1 MPGSNMYGT
10 PRQTYA
16 VLNNVFYPADGN
28 GLIAN
33 VAQADV
39 QALVAQG
46 CMSEAQWLKV
56 QAAHPAGGGLRFMP
70 FFGDTTLLW
79 QRPALNIGGRL
90 TRSTRGSTRAAPS
103 RAMGRT
109 ESRLS

>member
-46 CMSEAQWLKV
+46 E
-56 QAAHPAGGGLRFMP
+56 
-70 FFGDTTLLW
+70 
-79 QRPALNIGGRL
+79 
-90 TRSTRGSTRAAPS
+90 
-103 RAMGRT
+103 
-109 ESRLS
+109 

>member
-70 FFGDTTLLW
+70 FFGDTKGRRSEPDQPAAGLPFP
-79 QRPALNIGGRL
+79 PALSLRAGAL
-90 TRSTRGSTRAAPS
+90 PARGAGTS
-103 RAMGRT
+103 
-109 ESRLS
+109 

>member
-33 VAQADV
+33 VAHADV
-39 QALVAQG
+39 QALVAQQ

-56 QAAHPAGGGLRFMP
+56 QAAHPSGGGLRFMP
-70 FFGDTTLLW
+70 FFGDTTLLSP
-79 QRPALNIGGRL
+79 PARQSISAR
-90 TRSTRGSTRAAPS
+90 
-103 RAMGRT
+103 
-109 ESRLS
+109 

>member
-1 MPGSNMYGT
+1 MPGCNMYGT

-39 QALVAQG
+39 QALVAQE
-46 CMSEAQWLKV
+46 CMSEAQWLKA
-56 QAAHPAGGGLRFMP
+56 QGGASR
-70 FFGDTTLLW
+70 W
-79 QRPALNIGGRL
+79 RRPAFHAVFWRHNSTVAASGPQYRAHETDRRPPRSGRPSHAL
-90 TRSTRGSTRAAPS
+90 TPASWCR
-103 RAMGRT
+103 
-109 ESRLS
+109 

>member
-16 VLNNVFYPADGN
+16 VLNNAFYPADGN

-46 CMSEAQWLKV
+46 A
-56 QAAHPAGGGLRFMP
+56 
-70 FFGDTTLLW
+70 
-79 QRPALNIGGRL
+79 
-90 TRSTRGSTRAAPS
+90 
-103 RAMGRT
+103 
-109 ESRLS
+109 

>member
-56 QAAHPAGGGLRFMP
+56 GVEYVVRLYAPKDAVLNGG
-70 FFGDTTLLW
+70 W
-79 QRPALNIGGRL
+79 
-90 TRSTRGSTRAAPS
+90 APPPVQK
-103 RAMGRT
+103 
-109 ESRLS
+109 EP